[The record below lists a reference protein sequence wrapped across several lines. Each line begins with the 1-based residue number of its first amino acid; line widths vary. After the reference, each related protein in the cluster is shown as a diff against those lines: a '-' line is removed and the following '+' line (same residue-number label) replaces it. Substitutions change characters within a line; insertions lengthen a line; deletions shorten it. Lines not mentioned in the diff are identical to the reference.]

1 MPAGAEQCHVV
12 DVGKKKGSQ
21 RGQVEAVMQGLGVHL
36 GSWSET
42 SNRCFFH
49 WKPARCPL
57 MGVLLAK
64 WWYIHSSEHSSA
76 VVTEMER
83 RPAATKV
90 RSGGWAAAV
99 CLRPTE
105 VLGPIPPP
113 QLWAPTVSRDP
124 VLMLCL
130 GANPEL
136 GSASGRVWGW
146 HPSPFADVPPPPQGE
161 LE

>member
-1 MPAGAEQCHVV
+1 
-12 DVGKKKGSQ
+12 
-21 RGQVEAVMQGLGVHL
+21 
-36 GSWSET
+36 
-42 SNRCFFH
+42 
-49 WKPARCPL
+49 

-64 WWYIHSSEHSSA
+64 RWYIHSREHSSA

-83 RPAATKV
+83 RPAATEV
-90 RSGGWAAAV
+90 RSGGWAAAA

-105 VLGPIPPP
+105 VPGPIPLPR
-113 QLWAPTVSRDP
+113 LWAPAVSQDL

-130 GANPEL
+130 GADPEL
-136 GSASGRVWGW
+136 GSASGRAWGW